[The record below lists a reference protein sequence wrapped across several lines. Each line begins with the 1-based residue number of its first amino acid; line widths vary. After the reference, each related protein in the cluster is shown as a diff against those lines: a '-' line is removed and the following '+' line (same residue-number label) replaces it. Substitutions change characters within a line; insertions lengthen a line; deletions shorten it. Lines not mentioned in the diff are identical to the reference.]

1 MGLFGKII
9 IPYLTNK
16 VACAYQVLF
25 TINNISLCFKSLG
38 FGRFQGILSVIKIL
52 KRHYCMRWKQLTM
65 CSRCTVSETDNII
78 NGTSRQFYVHVT
90 VHHNKF
96 LYNKTNRCTNFPNL
110 LWLKM
115 NLYMFRAVSLPIIR
129 NSCTVH
135 LALVYV
141 IQV

>member
-1 MGLFGKII
+1 
-9 IPYLTNK
+9 
-16 VACAYQVLF
+16 
-25 TINNISLCFKSLG
+25 
-38 FGRFQGILSVIKIL
+38 
-52 KRHYCMRWKQLTM
+52 MRWKQLTM

-135 LALVYV
+135 MALVYV
-141 IQV
+141 IQVERQISSRAIPALLEKLSSNLYDIYQCQVYSA